1 MTGFKL
7 ELLGVDKVL
16 RRLDKRNTDK
26 PIAGSI
32 KKITMW
38 FEATAKVSTPV
49 DTGRLRSSVA
59 SRVEPHAGAIFTNM
73 QYAPF
78 IEYGT
83 QKMEARH
90 VEKGSSARRLGKG
103 PFTYTLEQLQQKMK
117 SFLGD
122 MAHGIKARLE

>member
-1 MTGFKL
+1 MAGFRLEVLGKDKL
-7 ELLGVDKVL
+7 L
-16 RRLDKRNTDK
+16 RRLNKRNAEK
-26 PIAGSI
+26 PIAQSI
-32 KKITMW
+32 RKITMW

-59 SRVEPHAGAIFTNM
+59 SKVEPHAGAIFTNM

-78 IEYGT
+78 VEYGT

-103 PFTYTLEQLQQKMK
+103 PFTYTLEQLQQKMR

-122 MAHGIKARLE
+122 LAHGIKVRLE